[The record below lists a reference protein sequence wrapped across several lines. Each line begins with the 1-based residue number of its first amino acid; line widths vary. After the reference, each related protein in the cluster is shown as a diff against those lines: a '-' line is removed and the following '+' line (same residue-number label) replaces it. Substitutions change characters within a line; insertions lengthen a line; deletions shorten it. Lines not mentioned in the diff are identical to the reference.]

1 MPAGD
6 VPKKRV
12 RPPAAHE
19 LPEDTLREED
29 QELIRCPECPAMIVR
44 AQLETHLRRVHKIY
58 QFRAVQRTLEQTIAY
73 LFSLVAGPDSDLEAW
88 TTLVDIAREAYGPRA
103 DAMLAASLGSAL
115 MRVEANQRDECIA
128 AVAQTIAAGGC
139 SPGMLA
145 LVAADPEVIARQ
157 LALALAT
164 RLPALIDPSLG
175 STLRAVL
182 TDRRLPADATLAA
195 AVVLARRSE
204 TDRKTRLEV
213 YKALAAGLGKARA
226 VERLRELAGQLG
238 PEPLLDEY
246 CVELENKVRMACPRC
261 PAQLRRPQ
269 MVAHL
274 WNEHKLMLNGLRV
287 REPWQMIEDWI
298 DEYRLKNDA
307 DILDRCH
314 ALAQRMDPDNGLQRV
329 QRLCLAHGIED
340 AEARKAFLAEAAE
353 QHASL
358 CPHCF
363 ALVPVPGEVPA
374 RPLNAWRGR
383 VSAHGYRVEV
393 RDTGLLSRLEIET
406 PTSIL
411 HRGHEP
417 PRRLTAKGALVLFV
431 GPPVTLALGVA
442 CGLLAP
448 RLPPLVPVLLF
459 LTAAGVM
466 AFFVRWRWRRPR
478 VAADRAI
485 DFAWFWLVP
494 RLLAEGFSPTD
505 SSFLSGLARTSLDR
519 GRPSLRTAALERAVH
534 LTEKAVAASRTP
546 VEHLAD
552 LQRLAISDAVRAGA
566 DPVPLVV
573 KQIGRCF
580 DGNLSFSYAERL
592 LGGWETDWWSHLDL
606 RRLRVLLCDR
616 AFEAG
621 FELRNLLAAG
631 AASPALDAI
640 LDTTDDPTSL
650 ACLRLLWAWR
660 PRQPW
665 DRCGEAATVFELAAR
680 RGRAG
685 LLLKYPDLL
694 LVPETDSEGE
704 DEQPILL
711 CARGVVFWGQLF
723 PEAPRISELRSK
735 RLAGEVVYEVTVGRE
750 RFEFRDDPAALLES
764 LSKWVRFHF
773 KEFLPQ
779 VGGVARWKSSSVS
792 AALRAR
798 ETVPCPECSR
808 AVLTRAGQV
817 GRSFDVEEER
827 ASS

>member
-1 MPAGD
+1 MPEGD
-6 VPKKRV
+6 APKKRV
-12 RPPAAHE
+12 RPPAVPE
-19 LPEDTLREED
+19 LPEETLREED
-29 QELIRCPECPAMIVR
+29 QELIRCPECPVMIVR
-44 AQLETHLRRVHKIY
+44 AQLETHLRQVHKIY
-58 QFRAVQRTLEQTIAY
+58 QFRAVQRSLEQTIAF
-73 LFSLVAGPDSDLEAW
+73 LFGLVASPDSDLEAW
-88 TTLVDIAREAYGPRA
+88 TTLVEIACEAYGPRA
-103 DAMLAASLGSAL
+103 DAMLAASLGAAL
-115 MRVEANQRDECIA
+115 MRVAADERDECIA

-139 SPGMLA
+139 SPGMLG
-145 LVAADPEVIARQ
+145 LLAADPDVIARQ

-164 RLPALIDPSLG
+164 RLPALIDANLG

-182 TDRRLPADATLAA
+182 MDRRLPLDATLETAI
-195 AVVLARRSE
+195 VLARRSG

-213 YKALAAGLGKARA
+213 YKALVAGLGKARA
-226 VERLRELAGQLG
+226 VERLRELAEQLG
-238 PEPLLDEY
+238 PEPLLEEY
-246 CVELENKVRMACPRC
+246 CVQLENQVRMACPRC
-261 PAQLRRPQ
+261 AVQLRRPQ

-298 DEYRLKNDA
+298 DESRRKNDA
-307 DILDRCH
+307 DILDRCR

-363 ALVPVPGEVPA
+363 ALVPMPGAVPA
-374 RPLNAWRGR
+374 RPLNAYRGR
-383 VSAHGYRVEV
+383 VSALGYLVEV

-406 PTSIL
+406 PTAVV
-411 HRGHEP
+411 HRGYEP
-417 PRRLTAKGALVLFV
+417 PRRLTAKGALVVLV
-431 GPPVTLALGVA
+431 GPLVALALGVA
-442 CGLLAP
+442 CGILAP

-478 VAADRAI
+478 PAFDRAV
-485 DFAWFWLVP
+485 DFAWFALVP
-494 RLLAEGFSPTD
+494 RLHAESFSPTD
-505 SSFLSGLARTSLDR
+505 SSFLSRLAWTSLAW

-552 LQRLAISDAVRAGA
+552 LQRLAITDAVRAGA

-573 KQIGRCF
+573 KQLGRCF
-580 DGNLSFSYAERL
+580 DGQLSFTYAERL
-592 LGGWETDWWSHLDL
+592 LGGWEKDWWSRLDR

-640 LDTTDDPTSL
+640 LDTTDDRTTL
-650 ACLRLLWAWR
+650 ASLRLLWAWR

-665 DRCGEAATVFELAAR
+665 DRCGEAMTVFELAAR

-694 LVPETDSEGE
+694 LVPEADEGGE
-704 DEQPILL
+704 EEPILL
-711 CARGVVFWGQLF
+711 CARGVVFWSQLF
-723 PEAPRISELRSK
+723 TQRPRISELRAK
-735 RLAGEVVYEVTVGRE
+735 RLAGEAVYEVTVGRE
-750 RFEFRDDPAALLES
+750 RFEFRDDPAALLER
-764 LSKWVRFHF
+764 LTKWVRFHF

-779 VGGVARWKSSSVS
+779 VADVARWQSSSVS
-792 AALRAR
+792 ATLRAR
-798 ETVPCPECSR
+798 ETVPCPECRR

-817 GRSFDVEEER
+817 GRSFDVEEEK
-827 ASS
+827 ATK